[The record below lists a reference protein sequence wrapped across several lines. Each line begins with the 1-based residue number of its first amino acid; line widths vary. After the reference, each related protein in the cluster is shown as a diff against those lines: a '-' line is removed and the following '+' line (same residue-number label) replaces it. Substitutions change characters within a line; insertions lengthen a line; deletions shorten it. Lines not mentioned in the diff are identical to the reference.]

1 MQRRSI
7 RRLSPFAEI
16 IPEVIEYGHLDAE
29 HELAGGSI
37 TVANGTSIS
46 GIDEVSSHFQD
57 ICCAVLMPGDPRY
70 WLLAIHA
77 LFERVPLNW
86 RTSDV

>member
-29 HELAGGSI
+29 HALARGSI
-37 TVANGTSIS
+37 TVANGSTIT
-46 GIDEVSSHFQD
+46 GIDEVSDS
-57 ICCAVLMPGDPRY
+57 
-70 WLLAIHA
+70 
-77 LFERVPLNW
+77 
-86 RTSDV
+86 